1 MREYN
6 KERYIAIVNELNKA
20 KAKGIRWFKEN
31 PQKYNELLNYQG
43 ILENHLFRLERE
55 EFLVIIEKFLNNTIE
70 FEQFEDEFSK
80 LWVKTQITSCRGKR
94 NSILIKMIDPD
105 PQSDSFCSRMT
116 AIYRGFELIED
127 EDWTKEEMKPF
138 VESILIEMK
147 SSNFNNEEICALELQ
162 SSKMESSK
170 QALVP
175 GDKQLSNDRQ
185 IILRLILLSTIIYLA
200 IIFKKIFI

>member
-1 MREYN
+1 MRYYN
-6 KERYIAIVNELNKA
+6 KERYITIVNELNEA

-80 LWVKTQITSCRGKR
+80 LWVQTQLQSHKDTR
-94 NSILIKMIDPD
+94 NSLVIKTIDPD
-105 PQSDSFCSRMT
+105 PQSDSFYPRMT
-116 AIYRGFELIED
+116 AIYRGFESIQD
-127 EDWTKEEMKPF
+127 EYWTKEEMKSF

-147 SSNFNNEEICALELQ
+147 SSNFNDEEIRSLELQ

-170 QALVP
+170 QVLVS

-185 IILRLILLSTIIYLA
+185 IISRLILLSTIIYLS
-200 IIFKKIFI
+200 IIFIDRF